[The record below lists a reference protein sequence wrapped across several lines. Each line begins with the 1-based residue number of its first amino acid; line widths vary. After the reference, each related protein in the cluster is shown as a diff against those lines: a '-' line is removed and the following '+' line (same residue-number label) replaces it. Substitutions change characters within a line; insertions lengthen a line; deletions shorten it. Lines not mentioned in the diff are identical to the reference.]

1 MKRPSWWLAE
11 NGPADTILWWII
23 LVLLG
28 FGLIMVYSASAPIA
42 QHETGNPFFFAERQG
57 LYVILAAA
65 VLYYFSRIDLDF
77 WERMTFP
84 LMIISLIAL
93 MMVFL
98 PVIGVAVNG
107 SHRWINF
114 IIVRLQPSELLKF
127 ALLLFLARYVVR
139 KGELLGK
146 FKEGLWPIFVVL
158 GLLGLLLLLQPDF
171 GSFAMVVLLTGVMLF
186 LGGLPIAY
194 VLLAGI
200 VAGGALGILAVSAP
214 YRLARITAFQN
225 PWADPYGAGFQLVQ
239 SLIAFGRGGI
249 FGVGLG
255 DGIMKYFYLPESY
268 TDFILAVIGEE
279 LGMIGVWALAI
290 FYSVAC
296 WRIYRIGRRAA
307 AAGDA
312 FFALFCY
319 GTLTWFGGEAVMSM
333 GVNLGALPTKGFAL
347 PLISYGG
354 SALVFLCASLGVVL
368 AVSRRYPALSAQ
380 QQTDQMDQMQ
390 KEVQHG

>member
-57 LYVILAAA
+57 LFVILAAA

-98 PVIGVAVNG
+98 PVIGVAING

-186 LGGLPIAY
+186 LGGLPITY

-380 QQTDQMDQMQ
+380 QTEQMQ

>member
-11 NGPADTILWWII
+11 NGPADTVLWWII
-23 LVLLG
+23 LILLG

-65 VLYYFSRIDLDF
+65 VLYYFSHIDLDF

-84 LMIISLIAL
+84 LMGISLVAL

-98 PVIGVAVNG
+98 PVIGVSVNG

-158 GLLGLLLLLQPDF
+158 GLLGLLLMLQPDF
-171 GSFAMVVLLTGVMLF
+171 GSFAVVVLLTGVILF
-186 LGGLPIAY
+186 LGGLPIRY
-194 VLLAGI
+194 VLFAGI
-200 VAGGALGILAVSAP
+200 LSGSILGIFAVSAP

-354 SALVFLCASLGVVL
+354 SALVFLCAALGVVL
-368 AVSRRYPALSAQ
+368 GVSRRYPAVSTAKTEPLGQ
-380 QQTDQMDQMQ
+380 QGA
-390 KEVQHG
+390 QHG

>member
-1 MKRPSWWLAE
+1 MTKPAWWLAE
-11 NGPADTILWWII
+11 DGPADTVLWWII
-23 LVLLG
+23 LILLG
-28 FGLIMVYSASAPIA
+28 FGLVMVYSASAPIA

-57 LYVILAAA
+57 IYVLLAII
-65 VLYYFSRIDLDF
+65 VLYYFSRVDLDF
-77 WERMTFP
+77 WERITFP
-84 LMIISLIAL
+84 LMGVSLIAL
-93 MMVFL
+93 VIVFV
-98 PVIGVAVNG
+98 PVIGISVNG

-114 IIVRLQPSELLKF
+114 LIVRLQPSELLKF
-127 ALLLFLARYVVR
+127 SLLLFLARYVVR
-139 KGELLGK
+139 KGELLGR

-158 GLLGLLLLLQPDF
+158 GLLGVLLLLQPDF
-171 GSFAMVVLLTGVMLF
+171 GSYAMVVLLTGVLLF
-186 LGGLPIAY
+186 LGGLPMRFVI
-194 VLLAGI
+194 LAGA
-200 VAGGALGILAVSAP
+200 VSGAALSVLAVSAP

-255 DGIMKYFYLPESY
+255 DGVMKYFYLPESY

-279 LGMIGVWALAI
+279 LGMIGVWALATL
-290 FYSVAC
+290 YGVAC
-296 WRIYRIGRRAA
+296 WRIYRSGRRAA

-319 GTLTWFGGEAVMSM
+319 GTLTWFGGEAVLSM

-354 SALVFLCASLGVVL
+354 SALVFLCAALGVVL
-368 AVSRRYPALSAQ
+368 GVSRRYPALRPDKPVTREGFQS
-380 QQTDQMDQMQ
+380 
-390 KEVQHG
+390 GG

>member
-11 NGPADTILWWII
+11 EGPADTVLWWII

-28 FGLIMVYSASAPIA
+28 FGLVMVYSASAPIA
-42 QHETGNPFFFAERQG
+42 QHATGNAFYFAERQA
-57 LYVILAAA
+57 LFAALAAA
-65 VLYYFSRIDLDF
+65 VLYYASRVDVDF
-77 WERMTFP
+77 WERLSFP
-84 LMIISLIAL
+84 LMGLSLL
-93 MMVFL
+93 FLLLVFV
-98 PVIGVAVNG
+98 PFIGVSVNG

-114 IIVRLQPSELLKF
+114 LIVRLQPSELLKF
-127 ALLLFLARYVVR
+127 ALLLFVSRYVVR

-158 GLLGLLLLLQPDF
+158 GILGVLLLLQPDF
-171 GSFAMVVLLTGVMLF
+171 GSYAMVVLLTGVLLF
-186 LGGLPIAY
+186 LGGLPMRY
-194 VLLAGI
+194 VFLAGA
-200 VAGGALGILAVSAP
+200 VAGTALGGLAVSAP

-239 SLIAFGRGGI
+239 SLIAFGRGGV

-255 DGIMKYFYLPESY
+255 DGVMKYFYLPESY

-279 LGMIGVWALAI
+279 LGMVGVWALALL
-290 FYSVAC
+290 YAVAS

-312 FFALFCY
+312 FSALFCY
-319 GTLTWFGGEAVMSM
+319 GTLTWFGGEAVLSM

-354 SALVFLCASLGVVL
+354 SSLVFLCAALGVVL
-368 AVSRRYPALSAQ
+368 GVSRRYPAPSARITAHQ
-380 QQTDQMDQMQ
+380 A
-390 KEVQHG
+390 EVEHG

>member
-11 NGPADTILWWII
+11 NGPADTVLWWII
-23 LVLLG
+23 LILLG

-42 QHETGNPFFFAERQG
+42 QHETGNAFFFAERQG

-84 LMIISLIAL
+84 LMGISLVAL

-98 PVIGVAVNG
+98 PVIGVSVNG

-158 GLLGLLLLLQPDF
+158 GLLGILLLLQPDF
-171 GSFAMVVLLTGVMLF
+171 GSFAMVVLLTGVILF
-186 LGGLPIAY
+186 LGGLPIGY
-194 VLLAGI
+194 VFLAGI
-200 VAGGALGILAVSAP
+200 VSGSALGVLAISAP
-214 YRLARITAFQN
+214 YRLARLTAFQN

-354 SALVFLCASLGVVL
+354 SALVFLCAALGVVL
-368 AVSRRYPALSAQ
+368 GVSRRYPAVTRAKRETLSPQEAP
-380 QQTDQMDQMQ
+380 
-390 KEVQHG
+390 HG

>member
-93 MMVFL
+93 VMVFL

-186 LGGLPIAY
+186 LGGLPITY

-368 AVSRRYPALSAQ
+368 AVSRRYLALSAQ
-380 QQTDQMDQMQ
+380 QTEQMQ

>member
-1 MKRPSWWLAE
+1 MTKPAWWLAE
-11 NGPADTILWWII
+11 DGPADTVLWWII
-23 LVLLG
+23 LILLG
-28 FGLIMVYSASAPIA
+28 FGLVMVYSASAPIA

-57 LYVILAAA
+57 IYALLAVI
-65 VLYYFSRIDLDF
+65 VLYYFSRVDLDF
-77 WERMTFP
+77 WERITFP
-84 LMIISLIAL
+84 LMGVSLIAL
-93 MMVFL
+93 VIVFV
-98 PVIGVAVNG
+98 PVIGISVNG

-114 IIVRLQPSELLKF
+114 LIVRLQPSELLKF
-127 ALLLFLARYVVR
+127 SLLLFLARYVVR
-139 KGELLGK
+139 KGELLGR

-158 GLLGLLLLLQPDF
+158 GLLGVLLLMQPDF
-171 GSFAMVVLLTGVMLF
+171 GSYAMVVLLTGVLLF
-186 LGGLPIAY
+186 LGGLPMRFVI
-194 VLLAGI
+194 LAGA
-200 VAGGALGILAVSAP
+200 VSGAALSVLAISAP

-255 DGIMKYFYLPESY
+255 DGVMKYFYLPESY

-279 LGMIGVWALAI
+279 LGMIGVWALAAL
-290 FYSVAC
+290 YGMAC
-296 WRIYRIGRRAA
+296 WRIYRSGRRAA

-319 GTLTWFGGEAVMSM
+319 GTLTWFGGEAVLSM

-354 SALVFLCASLGVVL
+354 SALVFLCAALGVVL
-368 AVSRRYPALSAQ
+368 GVSRRYPALRPDKPVTREGFQS
-380 QQTDQMDQMQ
+380 
-390 KEVQHG
+390 GG

>member
-1 MKRPSWWLAE
+1 MTKPAWWLAE
-11 NGPADTILWWII
+11 DGPADTVLWWII
-23 LVLLG
+23 LILLG
-28 FGLIMVYSASAPIA
+28 FGLVMVYSASAPIA

-57 LYVILAAA
+57 IYALLAVI
-65 VLYYFSRIDLDF
+65 VLYYFSRVDLDF
-77 WERMTFP
+77 WERITFP
-84 LMIISLIAL
+84 LMGVSLIAL
-93 MMVFL
+93 VIVFV
-98 PVIGVAVNG
+98 PVIGISVNG

-114 IIVRLQPSELLKF
+114 LVVRLQPSELLKF
-127 ALLLFLARYVVR
+127 SLLLFLARYVVR
-139 KGELLGK
+139 KGELLGR

-158 GLLGLLLLLQPDF
+158 GLLGVLLLMQPDF
-171 GSFAMVVLLTGVMLF
+171 GSYAMVVLLTGVLLF
-186 LGGLPIAY
+186 LGGLPMRFVI
-194 VLLAGI
+194 LAGA
-200 VAGGALGILAVSAP
+200 VSGAALSVLAISAP

-255 DGIMKYFYLPESY
+255 DGVMKYFYLPESY

-279 LGMIGVWALAI
+279 LGMIGVWALAAL
-290 FYSVAC
+290 YGMAC
-296 WRIYRIGRRAA
+296 WRIYRSGRRAA

-319 GTLTWFGGEAVMSM
+319 GTLTWFGGEAVLSM

-354 SALVFLCASLGVVL
+354 SALVFLCAALGVVL
-368 AVSRRYPALSAQ
+368 GVSRRYPALRPDRPVTREGFQS
-380 QQTDQMDQMQ
+380 
-390 KEVQHG
+390 GG

>member
-1 MKRPSWWLAE
+1 MTKPAWWLAE
-11 NGPADTILWWII
+11 DGPADTVLWWII
-23 LVLLG
+23 LILLG
-28 FGLIMVYSASAPIA
+28 FGLVMVYSASAPIA

-57 LYVILAAA
+57 IYVLLAII
-65 VLYYFSRIDLDF
+65 VLYYFSRVDLDF
-77 WERMTFP
+77 WERITFP
-84 LMIISLIAL
+84 LMGVSLIAL
-93 MMVFL
+93 VIVFV
-98 PVIGVAVNG
+98 PVIGISVNG

-114 IIVRLQPSELLKF
+114 LVVRLQPSELLKF
-127 ALLLFLARYVVR
+127 SLLLFLARYVVR
-139 KGELLGK
+139 KGELLGR

-158 GLLGLLLLLQPDF
+158 GLLGVLLLLQPDF
-171 GSFAMVVLLTGVMLF
+171 GSYAMVVLLTGVLLF
-186 LGGLPIAY
+186 LGGLPMRFVI
-194 VLLAGI
+194 LAGA
-200 VAGGALGILAVSAP
+200 VSGTALSVLAVSAP

-255 DGIMKYFYLPESY
+255 DGVMKYFYLPESY

-279 LGMIGVWALAI
+279 LGMIGVWALATL
-290 FYSVAC
+290 YGVAC
-296 WRIYRIGRRAA
+296 WRIYRSGRRAA

-319 GTLTWFGGEAVMSM
+319 GTLTWFGGEAVLSM

-354 SALVFLCASLGVVL
+354 SALVFLCAALGVVL
-368 AVSRRYPALSAQ
+368 GVSRRYPALRPDRPVTREGFQS
-380 QQTDQMDQMQ
+380 
-390 KEVQHG
+390 GG

>member
-1 MKRPSWWLAE
+1 MTKPAWWLAE
-11 NGPADTILWWII
+11 DGPADTVLWWII
-23 LVLLG
+23 LILLG
-28 FGLIMVYSASAPIA
+28 FGLVMVYSASAPIA

-57 LYVILAAA
+57 IYVLLAVI
-65 VLYYFSRIDLDF
+65 VLYYFSRVDLDF
-77 WERMTFP
+77 WERITFP
-84 LMIISLIAL
+84 LMGVSLIAL
-93 MMVFL
+93 VIVFV
-98 PVIGVAVNG
+98 PVIGISVNG

-114 IIVRLQPSELLKF
+114 LIVRLQPSELLKF
-127 ALLLFLARYVVR
+127 SLLLFLARYVVR
-139 KGELLGK
+139 KGELLGR

-158 GLLGLLLLLQPDF
+158 GLLGVLLLMQPDF
-171 GSFAMVVLLTGVMLF
+171 GSYAMVVLLTGVLLF
-186 LGGLPIAY
+186 LGGLPMRFVI
-194 VLLAGI
+194 LAGA
-200 VAGGALGILAVSAP
+200 VSGAALSVLAISAP

-255 DGIMKYFYLPESY
+255 DGVMKYFYLPESY

-279 LGMIGVWALAI
+279 LGMIGVWALATL
-290 FYSVAC
+290 YGVAC
-296 WRIYRIGRRAA
+296 WRIYRSGRRAA

-319 GTLTWFGGEAVMSM
+319 GTLTWFGGEAVLSM

-354 SALVFLCASLGVVL
+354 SALVFLCAALGVVL
-368 AVSRRYPALSAQ
+368 GVSRRYPALRPDKPVTREGFQS
-380 QQTDQMDQMQ
+380 
-390 KEVQHG
+390 GG

>member
-1 MKRPSWWLAE
+1 MTKPAWWLAE
-11 NGPADTILWWII
+11 DGPADTVLWWII
-23 LVLLG
+23 LILLG
-28 FGLIMVYSASAPIA
+28 FGLVMVYSASAPIA

-57 LYVILAAA
+57 IYVLLAVI
-65 VLYYFSRIDLDF
+65 VLYYFSRVDLDF
-77 WERMTFP
+77 WERITFP
-84 LMIISLIAL
+84 LMGVSLIAL
-93 MMVFL
+93 VIVFV
-98 PVIGVAVNG
+98 PVIGISVNG

-114 IIVRLQPSELLKF
+114 LVVRLQPSELLKF
-127 ALLLFLARYVVR
+127 SLLLFLARYVVR
-139 KGELLGK
+139 KGELLGR

-158 GLLGLLLLLQPDF
+158 GLLGVLLLMQPDF
-171 GSFAMVVLLTGVMLF
+171 GSYAMVVLLTGVLLF
-186 LGGLPIAY
+186 LGGLPMRFVI
-194 VLLAGI
+194 LAGA
-200 VAGGALGILAVSAP
+200 VSGAALSVLAVSAP

-255 DGIMKYFYLPESY
+255 DGVMKYFYLPESY

-279 LGMIGVWALAI
+279 LGMIGVWALAAL
-290 FYSVAC
+290 YGMAC
-296 WRIYRIGRRAA
+296 WRIYRSGRRAA

-319 GTLTWFGGEAVMSM
+319 GTLTWFGGEAVLSM

-354 SALVFLCASLGVVL
+354 SALVFLCAALGVVL
-368 AVSRRYPALSAQ
+368 GVSRRYPALRPDKPVTREGFQS
-380 QQTDQMDQMQ
+380 
-390 KEVQHG
+390 GG

>member
-1 MKRPSWWLAE
+1 MTRPSWWLAE
-11 NGPADTILWWII
+11 DGPADTVLWWII
-23 LVLLG
+23 LILLG

-57 LYVILAAA
+57 IYASLAAA
-65 VLYYFSRIDLDF
+65 VLYYTSRVDLDF
-77 WERMTFP
+77 WERITFP
-84 LMIISLIAL
+84 LMGISLIAL
-93 MMVFL
+93 VMVFV
-98 PVIGVAVNG
+98 PFVGVSVNG

-114 IIVRLQPSELLKF
+114 LIVRLQPSELLKF

-139 KGELLGK
+139 KGELLGRI
-146 FKEGLWPIFVVL
+146 KEGLWPIFVVL

-171 GSFAMVVLLTGVMLF
+171 GSYAMVVLLTGVMLF
-186 LGGLPIAY
+186 LGGLPLGY

-200 VAGGALGILAVSAP
+200 VSGSALGILAVSAP
-214 YRLARITAFQN
+214 YRLARITTFQN

-239 SLIAFGRGGI
+239 SLIAFGRGGV

-279 LGMIGVWALAI
+279 LGMIGVWSLAI
-290 FYSVAC
+290 LYGIAS
-296 WRIYRIGRRAA
+296 WRIYRVGRRAA

-354 SALVFLCASLGVVL
+354 SALVFLCAALGVVL
-368 AVSRRYPALSAQ
+368 GVSRRYPAVPKGAGVIREELQ
-380 QQTDQMDQMQ
+380 N
-390 KEVQHG
+390 G

>member
-1 MKRPSWWLAE
+1 MTKPAWWLAE
-11 NGPADTILWWII
+11 DGPADTVLWWII
-23 LVLLG
+23 LILLG
-28 FGLIMVYSASAPIA
+28 FGLVMVYSASAPIA

-57 LYVILAAA
+57 IYVLLAII
-65 VLYYFSRIDLDF
+65 VLYYFSRVDLDF
-77 WERMTFP
+77 WERITFP
-84 LMIISLIAL
+84 LMGVSLIAL
-93 MMVFL
+93 VIVFV
-98 PVIGVAVNG
+98 PVIGISVNG

-114 IIVRLQPSELLKF
+114 LVVRLQPSELLKF
-127 ALLLFLARYVVR
+127 SLLLFLARYVVR
-139 KGELLGK
+139 KGELLGR

-158 GLLGLLLLLQPDF
+158 GLLGVLLLLQPDF
-171 GSFAMVVLLTGVMLF
+171 GSYAMVVLLTGVLLF
-186 LGGLPIAY
+186 LGGLPMRFVI
-194 VLLAGI
+194 LAGA
-200 VAGGALGILAVSAP
+200 VSGAALSVLAISAP

-255 DGIMKYFYLPESY
+255 DGVMKYFYLPESY

-279 LGMIGVWALAI
+279 LGMIGVWALATLYGI
-290 FYSVAC
+290 AC
-296 WRIYRIGRRAA
+296 WRIYRSGRRAA

-319 GTLTWFGGEAVMSM
+319 GTLTWFGGEAVLSM

-354 SALVFLCASLGVVL
+354 SALVFLCAALGVVL
-368 AVSRRYPALSAQ
+368 GVSRRYPARRPGKPVTREGLQS
-380 QQTDQMDQMQ
+380 
-390 KEVQHG
+390 GG

>member
-57 LYVILAAA
+57 LFVILAAA

-186 LGGLPIAY
+186 LGGLPITY

-296 WRIYRIGRRAA
+296 WRIYRIGRRTA

-380 QQTDQMDQMQ
+380 QTEQMQ

>member
-11 NGPADTILWWII
+11 DGPADTVLWWII

-28 FGLIMVYSASAPIA
+28 FGLVMVYSASAPIA
-42 QHETGNPFFFAERQG
+42 QHATGNAFYFAERQA
-57 LYVILAAA
+57 LFAALAAA
-65 VLYYFSRIDLDF
+65 VLYYASRVDVDF
-77 WERMTFP
+77 WERLSFP
-84 LMIISLIAL
+84 LMGLSLL
-93 MMVFL
+93 FLLLVFF
-98 PVIGVAVNG
+98 PFIGVSVNG

-114 IIVRLQPSELLKF
+114 LVIRLQPSELLKF
-127 ALLLFLARYVVR
+127 ALLLFVSRYVVR

-158 GLLGLLLLLQPDF
+158 GILGVLLLLQPDF
-171 GSFAMVVLLTGVMLF
+171 GSYAMVVLLTGVLLF
-186 LGGLPIAY
+186 LGGLPMRY
-194 VLLAGI
+194 VLLAG
-200 VAGGALGILAVSAP
+200 VVSGTALGALAVSAP

-239 SLIAFGRGGI
+239 SLIAFGRGGV

-255 DGIMKYFYLPESY
+255 DGVMKYFYLPESY

-279 LGMIGVWALAI
+279 LGMVGVWALALLCA
-290 FYSVAC
+290 VAS

-312 FFALFCY
+312 FSALFCY
-319 GTLTWFGGEAVMSM
+319 GTLTWFGGEAVLSM

-354 SALVFLCASLGVVL
+354 SSLVFLCAALGVVL
-368 AVSRRYPALSAQ
+368 GVSRRYPALSARAVAG
-380 QQTDQMDQMQ
+380 
-390 KEVQHG
+390 KAEVEHG

>member
-1 MKRPSWWLAE
+1 
-11 NGPADTILWWII
+11 
-23 LVLLG
+23 
-28 FGLIMVYSASAPIA
+28 
-42 QHETGNPFFFAERQG
+42 
-57 LYVILAAA
+57 
-65 VLYYFSRIDLDF
+65 F

-98 PVIGVAVNG
+98 PVIGVAING

-186 LGGLPIAY
+186 LGGLPITY

-380 QQTDQMDQMQ
+380 QTEQMQ

>member
-57 LYVILAAA
+57 LFVILAAA

-93 MMVFL
+93 VMVFL

-186 LGGLPIAY
+186 LGGLPITY

-380 QQTDQMDQMQ
+380 QTEQMQ

>member
-57 LYVILAAA
+57 LFVILAAA

-127 ALLLFLARYVVR
+127 
-139 KGELLGK
+139 
-146 FKEGLWPIFVVL
+146 
-158 GLLGLLLLLQPDF
+158 
-171 GSFAMVVLLTGVMLF
+171 
-186 LGGLPIAY
+186 
-194 VLLAGI
+194 
-200 VAGGALGILAVSAP
+200 
-214 YRLARITAFQN
+214 
-225 PWADPYGAGFQLVQ
+225 
-239 SLIAFGRGGI
+239 
-249 FGVGLG
+249 
-255 DGIMKYFYLPESY
+255 
-268 TDFILAVIGEE
+268 
-279 LGMIGVWALAI
+279 
-290 FYSVAC
+290 
-296 WRIYRIGRRAA
+296 
-307 AAGDA
+307 
-312 FFALFCY
+312 
-319 GTLTWFGGEAVMSM
+319 
-333 GVNLGALPTKGFAL
+333 
-347 PLISYGG
+347 
-354 SALVFLCASLGVVL
+354 
-368 AVSRRYPALSAQ
+368 
-380 QQTDQMDQMQ
+380 
-390 KEVQHG
+390 

>member
-1 MKRPSWWLAE
+1 MTKPSWWLAE
-11 NGPADTILWWII
+11 EGSADTVLWWIVLI
-23 LVLLG
+23 LLG

-57 LYVILAAA
+57 LYAIIAAA

-77 WERMTFP
+77 WERITFP
-84 LMIISLIAL
+84 LMGASLIAL
-93 MMVFL
+93 VVVFF

-114 IIVRLQPSELLKF
+114 LIVRLQPSELLKF
-127 ALLLFLARYVVR
+127 ALLLFLSRYVVR

-158 GLLGLLLLLQPDF
+158 GLLGILLLLQPDF
-171 GSFAMVVLLTGVMLF
+171 GSYAMVVLLTGVILF
-186 LGGLPIAY
+186 LGGLPIRY
-194 VLLAGI
+194 VLFAGVI
-200 VAGGALGILAVSAP
+200 SGSALGVLAVSAP

-290 FYSVAC
+290 LYGVAC

-312 FFALFCY
+312 FFALFSY

-354 SALVFLCASLGVVL
+354 SALVFLCAALGVVL
-368 AVSRRYPALSAQ
+368 GVSRRYPRLPKT
-380 QQTDQMDQMQ
+380 QTAMQ
-390 KEVQHG
+390 KEAQHG

>member
-11 NGPADTILWWII
+11 NGTADTILWWII

-84 LMIISLIAL
+84 LMIVSLIAL

-186 LGGLPIAY
+186 LGGLPITY

-354 SALVFLCASLGVVL
+354 SALVFLCAALGVVL
-368 AVSRRYPALSAQ
+368 AVSRRYQALSV
-380 QQTDQMDQMQ
+380 QQTDLMQ
-390 KEVQHG
+390 KEAQHG

>member
-93 MMVFL
+93 VMVFL

-186 LGGLPIAY
+186 LGGLPITY

-255 DGIMKYFYLPESY
+255 DGTMKYFYLPESY

-380 QQTDQMDQMQ
+380 QTDQMQ
-390 KEVQHG
+390 KEAQHG

>member
-57 LYVILAAA
+57 LYVILAAV

-93 MMVFL
+93 VMVFL

-186 LGGLPIAY
+186 LGGLPITY

-380 QQTDQMDQMQ
+380 QTEQMQ
-390 KEVQHG
+390 KEAQHG

>member
-93 MMVFL
+93 VMVFL

-186 LGGLPIAY
+186 LGGLPISY

-380 QQTDQMDQMQ
+380 QTDQMQ

>member
-93 MMVFL
+93 VMVFL

-186 LGGLPIAY
+186 LGGLPITY

-380 QQTDQMDQMQ
+380 QTEQMQ
-390 KEVQHG
+390 KDVQHG

>member
-93 MMVFL
+93 VMVFL

-380 QQTDQMDQMQ
+380 QTEQMQ

>member
-1 MKRPSWWLAE
+1 MKRPSWWLVE
-11 NGPADTILWWII
+11 NGPADTVLWWII
-23 LVLLG
+23 LILLG

-42 QHETGNPFFFAERQG
+42 QHETGNAFFFAERQG

-84 LMIISLIAL
+84 LMAISLVTL

-158 GLLGLLLLLQPDF
+158 GLLGILLLLQPDF

-186 LGGLPIAY
+186 LGGLPIGY
-194 VLLAGI
+194 VFLAGI
-200 VAGGALGILAVSAP
+200 VSGSALGVLAISAP
-214 YRLARITAFQN
+214 YRLARLTAFQN

-354 SALVFLCASLGVVL
+354 SALVFLCAALGVVL
-368 AVSRRYPALSAQ
+368 GVSRRYPAVARTKREALGSQEA
-380 QQTDQMDQMQ
+380 
-390 KEVQHG
+390 QHG

>member
-57 LYVILAAA
+57 LFVILAAA

-186 LGGLPIAY
+186 LGGLPITY

-380 QQTDQMDQMQ
+380 QTEQMQ